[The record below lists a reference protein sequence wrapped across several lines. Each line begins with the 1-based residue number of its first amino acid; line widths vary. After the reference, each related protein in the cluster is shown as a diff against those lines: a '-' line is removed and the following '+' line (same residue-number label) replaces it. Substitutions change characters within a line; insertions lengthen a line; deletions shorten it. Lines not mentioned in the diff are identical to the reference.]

1 MAAGPG
7 KALAEGGDARLQS
20 GVGSRL
26 GASIFSP
33 TPILI
38 PLLLLL
44 CLPLTPLLGS
54 LLALQGP

>member
-26 GASIFSP
+26 GASISSP

-38 PLLLLL
+38 PLFLR
-44 CLPLTPLLGS
+44 LPLTPLLGS
-54 LLALQGP
+54 LLTLQGP

>member
-26 GASIFSP
+26 GASILSP

-38 PLLLLL
+38 PLFLLR
-44 CLPLTPLLGS
+44 LPLTPLLGS
-54 LLALQGP
+54 LLTLQGP